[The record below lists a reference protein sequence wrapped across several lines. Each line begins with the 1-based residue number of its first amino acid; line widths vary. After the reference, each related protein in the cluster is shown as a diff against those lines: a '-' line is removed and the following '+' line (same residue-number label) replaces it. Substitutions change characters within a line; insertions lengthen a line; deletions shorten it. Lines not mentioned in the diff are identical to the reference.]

1 MENFNSMAGSTLTGK
16 KILFAGSEP
25 DISWKV
31 LGEKILG
38 ACPNCMLDRATTYS
52 AATRMMEAQ
61 KYDVVILDIMGVRG
75 FDLLELAVSRKI
87 KVAMFTEHDL
97 NPKTLELSFKK
108 GARTYIPQEK
118 LGEIVPYLESI
129 LATAYLPGW
138 GYLLSKVADFFDGI
152 FEPAW
157 KQQTAGDAMNSPEAS
172 R

>member
-1 MENFNSMAGSTLTGK
+1 MENFNSMEGSILTGK
-16 KILFAGSEP
+16 KILFAGGEP

-38 ACPNCMLDRATTYS
+38 ACSDCTLDRATTHL
-52 AATRMMEAQ
+52 AATKMMEAQ

-75 FDLLELAVSRKI
+75 FDLLELAISRNI

-108 GARTYIPQEK
+108 GARTYIPKEK

-129 LATAYLPGW
+129 LTTAYLPGW
-138 GYLLSKVADFFDGI
+138 GYLLSKVADLFDGI

-157 KQQTAGDAMNSPEAS
+157 KQQTAGAAMK
-172 R
+172 

>member
-1 MENFNSMAGSTLTGK
+1 MENFNSMAGSVLTGK
-16 KILFAGSEP
+16 KILFAGNEP

-31 LGEKILG
+31 MGEKILG
-38 ACPNCMLDRATTYS
+38 ACSDCTLDQATTHS
-52 AATRMMEAQ
+52 AATEMMEAQ

-75 FDLLELAVSRKI
+75 FDLLELAASRNI

-108 GARTYIPQEK
+108 GARTYIPQER

-129 LATAYLPGW
+129 LTTHHLPGW

-152 FEPAW
+152 FESAQ
-157 KQQTAGDAMNSPEAS
+157 KQQTMGASMNSPEAS